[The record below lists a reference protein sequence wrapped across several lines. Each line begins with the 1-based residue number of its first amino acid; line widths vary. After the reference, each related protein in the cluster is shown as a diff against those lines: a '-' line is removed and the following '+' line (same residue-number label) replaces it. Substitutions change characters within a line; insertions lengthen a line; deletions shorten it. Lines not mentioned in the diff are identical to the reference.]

1 MSRKPRILNF
11 IDRLNLKLKPKDTYL
26 SIVACHWSLAF
37 KNLFLYDFRS
47 RTGEENI

>member
-11 IDRLNLKLKPKDTYL
+11 IDRSNKKLKPKDTYL
-26 SIVACHWSLAF
+26 SIVACHWSLAL